1 MANRFLGEIAVD
13 HDGASYTLRFD
24 FNAMCDY
31 EADTGRNAMSAIAA
45 FEAGSI
51 GFSDMRAL
59 IHASL
64 VQENPDADKRLAG
77 AILSADM
84 DVLARLIRAAFPD
97 PDPKAASG
105 NGKAGKRTS

>member
-1 MANRFLGEIAVD
+1 MANRFLGEIAVE
-13 HDGASYTLRFD
+13 HEGASYTLRFD

-31 EADTGRNAMSAIAA
+31 EGDTGRNAMSAIAA

-59 IHASL
+59 IHAAL
-64 VQENPDADKRLAG
+64 VQEHADADKRLAG

-84 DVLARLIRAAFPD
+84 DVLARLIRAAFPEAD
-97 PDPKAASG
+97 DKAAPG
-105 NGKAGKRTS
+105 NGTAGKRPS